1 MDQRFQFLNTIDE
14 YGNQVLAKL
23 ADNLIIQ
30 SNLYDTVDD
39 SNTDQFYSSSSN
51 GVKSQAVSD
60 KDTNKIYICLLKA
73 IYKITKVAA
82 SGLCQECYENDM
94 SKDSNSC
101 IQCKYQCIVNN
112 KIKTSSTA
120 MRIKINKK

>member
-1 MDQRFQFLNTIDE
+1 MRDQFDIGAFDQKFQFLIQLMNMVIK
-14 YGNQVLAKL
+14 YLAKL

-30 SNLYDTVDD
+30 SNLYDTADG
-39 SNTDQFYSSSSN
+39 SSTDQFYSGSSN
-51 GVKSQAVSD
+51 GVKSQVVSN

-82 SGLCQECYENDM
+82 SGLCQECHENDT

-101 IQCKYQCIVNN
+101 IKCKYQCI
-112 KIKTSSTA
+112 K
-120 MRIKINKK
+120 